1 MDCLWGE
8 EYAVRLAVVLKGDE
22 REVLRP
28 PRSAVVDSAARKG
41 LILPGTFFL
50 KSLEPLSSALDFQCI
65 IDTGCEAIGVIGY
78 EMVPDLVRA
87 KADSPIRL
95 IGAGSN
101 SLKGGT
107 HCIHGAL
114 LLPVSHKGK
123 YVRARCPDATLYI
136 ADIGPR
142 AIVGYPLLARYGL
155 AVFPGQGSL
164 IFEEDPSGE
173 TITVP
178 ASEPPPGLELT
189 QVERD
194 NPIQSVVPLY
204 SVSAP
209 TVTEDGPSDFN
220 RDEGSVRSAFVD
232 GCHVPASAGYL
243 CAPQTHDVSCAGER
257 AQGSLGTSVPWS
269 ERFNSPS
276 PTIDIL
282 TYSEVTAPHE
292 TVDTTHTILNTQ
304 SVPQE
309 MMERPSQVLL
319 SPAGTSCGSGPDAQV
334 IPSTIIPITP
344 ELQGSLLTPSS
355 AGFQPEQ
362 GLREDPSAVHKL
374 TGAAFEGSD
383 PGISV
388 HRMGLPY
395 VSVSCTR
402 PVREYSRPGWD
413 SPEFQRVD

>member
-1 MDCLWGE
+1 M
-8 EYAVRLAVVLKGDE
+8 RLAVVLKGDE
-22 REVLRP
+22 QEVLRP

-41 LILPGTFFL
+41 LILPGTFFF

-78 EMVPDLVRA
+78 ELVPDLVRT

-164 IFEEDPSGE
+164 IFEEDLSGE

-276 PTIDIL
+276 PTIDTL
-282 TYSEVTAPHE
+282 TYSGVNKLPCNSGVMGMMVEGMTWASGP
-292 TVDTTHTILNTQ
+292 L
-304 SVPQE
+304 PQL
-309 MMERPSQVLL
+309 V
-319 SPAGTSCGSGPDAQV
+319 PAGESRTCEGLS
-334 IPSTIIPITP
+334 II
-344 ELQGSLLTPSS
+344 S
-355 AGFQPEQ
+355 
-362 GLREDPSAVHKL
+362 
-374 TGAAFEGSD
+374 
-383 PGISV
+383 
-388 HRMGLPY
+388 
-395 VSVSCTR
+395 
-402 PVREYSRPGWD
+402 
-413 SPEFQRVD
+413 

>member
-1 MDCLWGE
+1 
-8 EYAVRLAVVLKGDE
+8 
-22 REVLRP
+22 
-28 PRSAVVDSAARKG
+28 
-41 LILPGTFFL
+41 
-50 KSLEPLSSALDFQCI
+50 
-65 IDTGCEAIGVIGY
+65 
-78 EMVPDLVRA
+78 MVPDLVRT

-95 IGAGSN
+95 IGAGTH

-164 IFEEDPSGE
+164 IFEEDLRGE

-243 CAPQTHDVSCAGER
+243 CAPQTHDVSCAG
-257 AQGSLGTSVPWS
+257 
-269 ERFNSPS
+269 
-276 PTIDIL
+276 
-282 TYSEVTAPHE
+282 
-292 TVDTTHTILNTQ
+292 
-304 SVPQE
+304 
-309 MMERPSQVLL
+309 
-319 SPAGTSCGSGPDAQV
+319 
-334 IPSTIIPITP
+334 
-344 ELQGSLLTPSS
+344 
-355 AGFQPEQ
+355 
-362 GLREDPSAVHKL
+362 
-374 TGAAFEGSD
+374 
-383 PGISV
+383 
-388 HRMGLPY
+388 
-395 VSVSCTR
+395 
-402 PVREYSRPGWD
+402 
-413 SPEFQRVD
+413 

>member
-1 MDCLWGE
+1 M
-8 EYAVRLAVVLKGDE
+8 RLAVVLKGDE
-22 REVLRP
+22 QEVLRP

-78 EMVPDLVRA
+78 ELVPDLVST

-155 AVFPGQGSL
+155 AIFPGQGSL
-164 IFEEDPSGE
+164 IFEEDLSGE

-209 TVTEDGPSDFN
+209 TVTEDGPSDLN

-269 ERFNSPS
+269 ERFNSPL
-276 PTIDIL
+276 PTIDTL
-282 TYSEVTAPHE
+282 TYSEVTAPHA

-355 AGFQPEQ
+355 AVLQPEQ

-374 TGAAFEGSD
+374 TGAAFKGSD
-383 PGISV
+383 PESQ
-388 HRMGLPY
+388 
-395 VSVSCTR
+395 ST
-402 PVREYSRPGWD
+402 GWD
-413 SPEFQRVD
+413 